1 MSHEKKNRERI
12 ADQSG
17 QKRDRGDCWLL
28 SGYILQCFKG
38 SKRWKL
44 YCRTSSS
51 GGANKKRTEDFM
63 ERSRRR

>member
-44 YCRTSSS
+44 YWQDS
-51 GGANKKRTEDFM
+51 KQW
-63 ERSRRR
+63 RSK